1 METLD
6 HVGDLRVFLAVA
18 RLGGFSAAARELELS
33 PGAVSK
39 QIARLERVLDAP
51 LFERNTRHVALTPE
65 GRKISVHAREVLRH
79 LEQAFDVASTGRE
92 SVAGRVRLTAPF
104 GFGRKVVAR
113 AVAEYRRAH
122 PLVEF
127 ELHLCD
133 RVADLV
139 ASDFDLA
146 IVAESPTDPL
156 LVARR
161 LTSSR
166 RVLVASPAYLER
178 RGRPRVLGELK
189 QHDCLVLAP
198 SSGAEAA
205 WPLVHERR
213 RARFPVSGSLT
224 SDSGDI
230 LSEWCLDGLGIA
242 LRETWD
248 VAEELTSGRLERVL
262 PTWEGE
268 PSVLRSVRVRRE
280 PLARRVSAV
289 LAFMTERWG
298 ADPPWNDLP

>member
-127 ELHLCD
+127 ELHLSD

-146 IVAESPTDPL
+146 IVAENPTDPL

-178 RGRPRVLGELK
+178 RGTPRVLAELQ
-189 QHDCLVLAP
+189 QHDCLVSAP
-198 SSGAEAA
+198 SSGAEAV

-213 RARFPVSGSLT
+213 RARVSVNGSLA
-224 SDSGDI
+224 SDSGDV
-230 LSEWCLDGLGIA
+230 LHAWCLDGLGIA

-248 VAEELTSGRLERVL
+248 VVEELASGRLERVL

-280 PLARRVSAV
+280 PLPRRVAAV
-289 LAFMTERWG
+289 LAFMTERWA

>member
-1 METLD
+1 METLE

-33 PGAVSK
+33 PGTVSK

-65 GRKISVHAREVLRH
+65 GRKISVHAREALRH
-79 LEQAFDVASTGRE
+79 LEQAFDVATAGRA
-92 SVAGRVRLTAPF
+92 SVAGRIRLTVPVA
-104 GFGRKVVAR
+104 FGRKVVAH
-113 AVAEYRRAH
+113 AVADYRRAN
-122 PLVEF
+122 PRVDF
-127 ELHLCD
+127 DLHLSD
-133 RVADLV
+133 TVADLV

-146 IVAESPTDPL
+146 IVAENPTDPL

-166 RVLVASPAYLER
+166 RVLVASRDYLER
-178 RGRPRVLGELK
+178 RGTPRVLGELK
-189 QHDCLVLAP
+189 QHDCLIQAR
-198 SSGAEAA
+198 GGGTEAA

-213 RARFPVSGSLT
+213 RARVPVSGGLA
-224 SDSGDI
+224 SDSGEI
-230 LSEWCLDGLGIA
+230 LREWCLAGLGIA

-248 VAEELTSGRLERVL
+248 VAEELRSGRLERVL

-280 PLARRVSAV
+280 PLPRRVAAV

-298 ADPPWNDLP
+298 ESPPWNELA

>member
-1 METLD
+1 METFD

-51 LFERNTRHVALTPE
+51 LFERNSRHVALTTE

-79 LEQAFDVASTGRE
+79 LEQAFDIASPGRT

-113 AVAEYRRAH
+113 AIAEYRRAH

-146 IVAESPTDPL
+146 IVSESSTDPL

-178 RGRPRVLGELK
+178 RGTPRVLGELK
-189 QHDCLVLAP
+189 HHDCLVFAP
-198 SSGAEAA
+198 SSGAEAV

-213 RARFPVSGSLT
+213 RARVPVSGSLA

-230 LSEWCLDGLGIA
+230 LNQWCLDGLGIA

-248 VAEELTSGRLERVL
+248 VADELTSGRLERVL

-268 PSVLRSVRVRRE
+268 ASVLWSVRVRRE
-280 PLARRVSAV
+280 PLPRRVAAV
-289 LAFMTERWG
+289 LAFMSERWG
-298 ADPPWNDLP
+298 AAPPWNELP